1 MVESLHNIKNCLKIS
16 QRYEGWGPLTYG
28 GILSLFSPY
37 GLITV
42 IRETNEQW
50 SETRIRTGRF
60 HYVPQST
67 EGSLRRR
74 WLLNISSA

>member
-1 MVESLHNIKNCLKIS
+1 MVESLHSIKICLKVS
-16 QRYEGWGPLTYG
+16 QHYLKVSQHYEGWGPLTYG

-37 GLITV
+37 GLISV

-60 HYVPQST
+60 HYVP
-67 EGSLRRR
+67 
-74 WLLNISSA
+74 